1 MRRNLV
7 LDYLVYLLVRVFICV
22 VQATRIET
30 GREMARWLAWL
41 AGDVFKLRGEVV
53 DENLRH
59 AFPELSE
66 EKRHQLTRGMW
77 EHLFILVLE
86 VAHVPR
92 KIHETNWRKFVQLRD
107 VDQLVKAFLADRPM
121 IIVTGHFGNFEVGG
135 YMLGMLGYPTF
146 SVARTLDNPFLN
158 DFVSRFRGGTGQYI
172 IPKNGGYDQILDV
185 LEARGTMAFLAD
197 QAAGPKGCWVDF
209 FGRPASTYKAIALL
223 ALDHDAPIAVCYARR
238 RGRPLRFEMV
248 VGGIIDPR
256 DEGNEIDSIREL
268 TQWYTKR
275 LEAGIRQDPQQY
287 WWVHRRWKDNRKRRR
302 NQPKKAA

>member
-7 LDYLVYLLVRVFICV
+7 LDYLVYLLVRVLVCV

-41 AGDVFKLRGEVV
+41 AGDVLKLRGKVV
-53 DENLRH
+53 DENLRQ
-59 AFPELSE
+59 AFPKLSDQE
-66 EKRHQLTRGMW
+66 RYQLTRRMW
-77 EHLFILVLE
+77 EHLFLLALE

-92 KIHETNWRKFVQLRD
+92 KIHETNWREFVELRG
-107 VDQLVKAFLADRPM
+107 VDQLVKAFMTDRPT

-135 YMLGMLGYPTF
+135 YMLGMLGYPSF

-172 IPKNGGYDQILDV
+172 ISKNGGYDQILDV
-185 LEARGTMAFLAD
+185 LGSRGTMAFLAD

-223 ALDHDAPIAVCYARR
+223 ALDHDAPIVVCYARR
-238 RGRPLRFEMV
+238 RDRPLTFEMV
-248 VGGIIDPR
+248 VNGIADPR
-256 DEGNEIDSIREL
+256 DEGHKIDSIRDL
-268 TQWYTKR
+268 TQWYTNR
-275 LEAGIRQDPQQY
+275 LEAGIRQNPEQY
-287 WWVHRRWKDNRKRRR
+287 WWVHRRWKDNRRRR
-302 NQPKKAA
+302 RGQAKKVA

>member
-7 LDYLVYLLVRVFICV
+7 LDYLVYLLVRVSICV

-30 GREMARWLAWL
+30 GREMAKWLAWL
-41 AGDVFKLRGEVV
+41 AGDVFKLRGKVV

-59 AFPELSE
+59 AFGELSDE
-66 EKRHQLTRGMW
+66 ERHRLTRGMW
-77 EHLFILVLE
+77 EHLFLLVLE

-92 KIHETNWRKFVQLRD
+92 KIHETNWRQFVKLRD
-107 VDQLVKAFLADRPM
+107 VDQIVKVFLTGRPM

-135 YMLGMLGYPTF
+135 YMLGMLGYPTH
-146 SVARTLDNPFLN
+146 SVARTLDNRFLN
-158 DFVSRFRGGTGQYI
+158 DFISRFRGGTGQFI
-172 IPKNGGYDQILDV
+172 IPKNGGYDQILEV
-185 LEARGTMAFLAD
+185 LGSRGTMAFLAD

-238 RGRPLRFEMV
+238 RDRPLSFEMV
-248 VGGIIDPR
+248 VGGITDTR

-268 TQWYTKR
+268 TQWYTTR

-287 WWVHRRWKDNRKRRR
+287 WWLHRRWKDNRRQRRK
-302 NQPKKAA
+302 QPKKAA

>member
-1 MRRNLV
+1 MRRNLL
-7 LDYLVYLLVRVFICV
+7 LDYLVYLAVRLFICV

-41 AGDVFKLRGEVV
+41 AGDVFKLRGAVV
-53 DENLRH
+53 DENLCH
-59 AFPELSE
+59 AFPELP
-66 EKRHQLTRGMW
+66 EKERRQLTRQMW
-77 EHLFILVLE
+77 EHLFLLVLE

-92 KIHETNWRKFVQLRD
+92 KIHETNWRKFVKLQG
-107 VDQLVKAFLADRPM
+107 VDQLVRVLLIDRPI

-135 YMLGMLGYPTF
+135 YMLGMLGYPTH

-158 DFVSRFRGGTGQYI
+158 DFVSRFRGGTGQYL

-185 LEARGTMAFLAD
+185 LGSRGTMAFLAD

-223 ALDHDAPIAVCYARR
+223 ALDHDAPVAVCYARR
-238 RGRPLRFEMV
+238 MDRPMSFEMV
-248 VGGIIDPR
+248 VNGIIDPR
-256 DEGNEIDSIREL
+256 EQDAEVDGIRDL
-268 TQWYTKR
+268 TQWYTER
-275 LEAGIRQDPQQY
+275 LEAGIRQNPEQY
-287 WWVHRRWKDNRKRRR
+287 WWVHRRWKDNRRRRR